1 MEAYAEIS
9 KYIEYYN
16 RKRRHG
22 SLGYMSPEE
31 FHKAFM
37 SNPSCLLGTTN
48 NENRSRSLQKLH
60 YLIHWTYQGKGC
72 VNF

>member
-1 MEAYAEIS
+1 MPKGRGEIPLPGNLILETCGNFMLEVTMEAYAEVS

-37 SNPSCLLGTTN
+37 T
-48 NENRSRSLQKLH
+48 KLM
-60 YLIHWTYQGKGC
+60 KAESF
-72 VNF
+72 VA

>member
-1 MEAYAEIS
+1 MEAYAEVS

-37 SNPSCLLGTTN
+37 RKLMKA
-48 NENRSRSLQKLH
+48 ESL
-60 YLIHWTYQGKGC
+60 
-72 VNF
+72 VA